1 MSSGD
6 GYIILKSRVKV
17 QRGPLLVGK
26 DPTSIN
32 GSNNVSIK
40 QRVSLSEVNY
50 DYCVLSVRCNQ
61 ITPTTHV
68 QSNDTI
74 IVDEDLQLLPHC
86 PSVERKQKLF
96 STQ

>member
-1 MSSGD
+1 MA
-6 GYIILKSRVKV
+6 I
-17 QRGPLLVGK
+17 
-26 DPTSIN
+26 DPASVT

-50 DYCVLSVRCNQ
+50 DYCVSVRNQ

-74 IVDEDLQLLPHC
+74 IVDEDLQLPHC